1 METEYKADQFDNEQ
15 KRAIRTSIH
24 WLSAVEVMRVLH
36 EKKMGTEVLQEY
48 NTIGLLEKD
57 VMDGLVKL
65 IKRNI
70 ENRPIQFDELKIHP
84 VDISLEIQEGVYE
97 SLKTEEV
104 TV

>member
-1 METEYKADQFDNEQ
+1 METEYRAGQFDDEQ
-15 KRAIRTSIH
+15 KRAIRSSIH

-57 VMDGLVKL
+57 VIDGLVKL

-70 ENRPIQFDELKIHP
+70 ENRSQFDELKIHS

-97 SLKTEEV
+97 ALNTEEV

>member
-70 ENRPIQFDELKIHP
+70 DNCPHFDELKIHP
-84 VDISLEIQEGVYE
+84 IDISLEIQEGVYE
-97 SLKTEEV
+97 ALNTEEV
-104 TV
+104 TA